1 MFMESNGPRILIID
15 DELQIRRL
23 LSVGIGAYKYEIFE
37 AVNGQEGLEGV
48 IKYKPDL
55 VILDLS
61 LPDLDGLE
69 VLRRMREW
77 SSVPVIILSA
87 KDQEKDKI
95 EALNNGA
102 DDYVSKPFGM
112 GELVAR
118 IGVALRHAARIT
130 DEPVLIF
137 DDLNLDL
144 ARRVVIWNNEE
155 VKLTPTEY
163 ELLKVMA
170 TYSGKVLTH
179 RQLLKAV
186 WGPNCESETNYLRVY
201 VAQLRSK
208 IEKDPSRPKH
218 ILTELGIGYRFI

>member
-1 MFMESNGPRILIID
+1 MENKGSRILIID
-15 DELQIRRL
+15 DELQMRRL
-23 LSVGIGAYKYEIFE
+23 LSVGVSAYNFEIFE
-37 AVNGQEGLEGV
+37 AVNGQEGLRGV
-48 IKYKPDL
+48 INHKPDL

-69 VLRRMREW
+69 VLKRIREW
-77 SSVPVIILSA
+77 SAVPVIILSA
-87 KDQEKDKI
+87 KDQERDKI

-118 IGVALRHAARIT
+118 IGVALRRAAKT
-130 DEPVLIF
+130 TAEPVLVF
-137 DDLNLDL
+137 ADLIIDL
-144 ARRVVIWNNEE
+144 AKRIVTLHDEE

-186 WGPNCESETNYLRVY
+186 WGPSYEAETNYLRVY

-208 IEKDPSRPKH
+208 IESDPSRPKH
-218 ILTELGIGYRFI
+218 LLTELGVGYRFI

>member
-1 MFMESNGPRILIID
+1 MENKGPRILIID
-15 DELQIRRL
+15 DELQMRRL
-23 LSVGIGAYKYEIFE
+23 LSVGVSAYKYEVF
-37 AVNGQEGLEGV
+37 AVDNGQEGIEGV
-48 IKYKPDL
+48 IKHKPDL

-61 LPDLDGLE
+61 LPDLDGLQ
-69 VLRRMREW
+69 VLKRIREW
-77 SSVPVIILSA
+77 SNVPVIILSA
-87 KDQEKDKI
+87 KDQERDKI

-102 DDYVSKPFGM
+102 DDYVSKPFSM

-118 IGVALRHAARIT
+118 IGVSLRHAAKTT
-130 DEPVLIF
+130 DEPVLVF
-137 DDLNLDL
+137 DDLIIDL
-144 ARRVVIWNNEE
+144 AKRIVTLHNEE

-186 WGPNCESETNYLRVY
+186 WGASYETETPYLRVY

-208 IEKDPSRPKH
+208 IEEDPTRPRH
-218 ILTELGIGYRFI
+218 LRTELGVGYRFT

>member
-1 MFMESNGPRILIID
+1 MESNGPRILIID

-23 LSVGIGAYKYEIFE
+23 LKVGIGAYKYDIFE
-37 AVNGQEGLEGV
+37 AVNGQAGLEGI

-61 LPDLDGLE
+61 LPDIDGLE
-69 VLRRMREW
+69 VLRRIREW

-87 KDQEKDKI
+87 KDLERDKVV
-95 EALNNGA
+95 ALNNGA

-118 IGVALRHAARIT
+118 IGVALRHTAKSEDGPIL
-130 DEPVLIF
+130 VF
-137 DDLNLDL
+137 DDLKLDFAKRIFTL
-144 ARRVVIWNNEE
+144 NNEE

-170 TYSGKVLTH
+170 TCAGKVLTH

-186 WGPNCESETNYLRVY
+186 WGPNYESEINYLRVY
-201 VAQLRSK
+201 VAQLRNK
-208 IEKDPSRPKH
+208 IEIDPTRPKH
-218 ILTELGIGYRFI
+218 ILTELGIGYRFM

>member
-1 MFMESNGPRILIID
+1 MESNGPRILIID
-15 DELQIRRL
+15 DELQMRRL
-23 LSVGIGAYKYEIFE
+23 LNVGIGAYKYEIFE

-69 VLRRMREW
+69 VLQRIREW

-112 GELVAR
+112 GELIAR
-118 IGVALRHAARIT
+118 IGVALRHAAKTT
-130 DEPVLIF
+130 DEPVLVF

-144 ARRVVIWNNEE
+144 AKRIVTCDNEE
-155 VKLTPTEY
+155 IKLTPTEY
-163 ELLKVMA
+163 ELLKIMA
-170 TYSGKVLTH
+170 TYAGKVLTH

-201 VAQLRSK
+201 VAQLRYK
-208 IEKDPSRPKH
+208 IERNPSRPKH
-218 ILTELGIGYRFI
+218 ILTELGIGYRFM